1 MKYSLPTLAGFG
13 ATLLM
18 TGCSSGFREGV
29 ILSETYEE
37 KMDSYILRV
46 DTGATTNTLIVEPS
60 SKITPSP
67 TRSNLAAYLDV
78 GDTIL
83 FYSRRQDSRGTSFVY
98 THHIKKV
105 KSETAQHMR

>member
-18 TGCSSGFREGV
+18 TGCGSGFREGV

-37 KMDSYILRV
+37 KMNSYVLRV
-46 DTGATTNTLIVEPS
+46 NTGTTTNTLIVEPP
-60 SKITPSP
+60 KTTLSP
-67 TRSNLAAYLDV
+67 TRGELAASLDV

-83 FYSRRQDSRGTSFVY
+83 FYSRVLDSQETSFVY

-105 KSETAQHMR
+105 K